1 MQAFRQVLPF
11 LACVALA
18 PSSALACSCS
28 PAIETPITQLY
39 RWQIGRQDTPGS
51 PEWKSIQNLLS
62 PALYQDLSAAYQ
74 LNPAEGRGF
83 LDFDPFSGTQ
93 VYTHNVL
100 VVGCRGDS
108 ADVAVFTGLTGRLS
122 ETPQRLSLQM
132 QQTADGSWVVGDVS
146 YPSGFQLSSVLSGLL
161 KQ

>member
-1 MQAFRQVLPF
+1 MRAFRQVLPL

-18 PSSALACSCS
+18 PTSALACSCS
-28 PAIETPITQLY
+28 QAIETPITQLY
-39 RWQIGRQDTPGS
+39 RWQIARQGTPGH
-51 PEWKSIQNLLS
+51 PELRSIRDLLS
-62 PALYQDLSAAYQ
+62 PTVYQDLTAAYQ
-74 LNPAEGRGF
+74 LNPGEGRGY

-100 VVGCRGDS
+100 VVGCSGDS
-108 ADVAVFTGLTGRLS
+108 ADVAVFTGLKGRLS

-132 QQTADGSWVVGDVS
+132 QKRADGTWVVGDIT
-146 YPSGFQLSSVLSGLL
+146 YPSGVQLSSVLSGLL

>member
-1 MQAFRQVLPF
+1 MRAFRQVLPL

-18 PSSALACSCS
+18 PTSALACSCS
-28 PAIETPITQLY
+28 QAIETPITQLY
-39 RWQIGRQDTPGS
+39 RWQIARQGTPGR
-51 PEWKSIQNLLS
+51 PELGSIQDLLS
-62 PALYQDLSAAYQ
+62 PTLYQDLTAAYQ
-74 LNPAEGRGF
+74 LNPGEGRGY

-100 VVGCRGDS
+100 VVGCSGDS
-108 ADVAVFTGLTGRLS
+108 ADVAVFTGLKGRLS

-132 QQTADGSWVVGDVS
+132 QKRADGTWVVGDIT
-146 YPSGFQLSSVLSGLL
+146 YPSGVQLSSVLSGLL